1 MKNKMY
7 QYHWIWYLL
16 GFTFAPRLT
25 IMIALTLYAK
35 ELNIPLVLMIVMWI
49 LAGVSITIN
58 RKK

>member
-1 MKNKMY
+1 MY